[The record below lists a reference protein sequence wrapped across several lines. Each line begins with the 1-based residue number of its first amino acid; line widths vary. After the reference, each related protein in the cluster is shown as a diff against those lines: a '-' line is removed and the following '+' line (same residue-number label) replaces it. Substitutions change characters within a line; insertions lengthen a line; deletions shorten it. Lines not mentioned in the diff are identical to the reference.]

1 MHGHLNSVFLITIA
15 MNMNWAFLAVAAL
28 ILLPIAALAQ
38 GATPAQAVALE
49 QQGKLAQAAEAWRAV
64 TMANPR
70 DGAAF
75 ASLGVV
81 LAKEQKYPEAA
92 AAYRRALA
100 LNSKLP
106 GLQLNLG
113 LAEFKQGHFRAA
125 ITPLAAALAAERTSG
140 PKQLQA
146 RTLLGLSYYGTER
159 FAEAVKELR
168 PAAAADPTNTELHL
182 VLAQSCLWS
191 KQYSCALDEFKQ
203 ILQTDPD
210 SAPAHVLSGEAL
222 DGLGKTPEAI
232 AEFQA
237 AARVA
242 PREPNVHFGLG
253 YLYWKSHQ
261 YDDAKREF
269 EAELALDP
277 AHAQSLAYLGD
288 IAMKTDQPEAALPL
302 LRKSIQLKSD
312 IRIANIDLGVI
323 LAQQKQYAD
332 AAAALQDA
340 IALDP
345 AEPDAH
351 YRLARVYREMGKV
364 AESQKEFAK
373 VRELK
378 AKADQKDE
386 DMVRK
391 MSASPPALNSP
402 PGQPK

>member
-1 MHGHLNSVFLITIA
+1 
-15 MNMNWAFLAVAAL
+15 MNMNWTTFLAVVAF

-38 GATPAQAVALE
+38 GANPAQAVALE
-49 QQGKLAQAAEAWRAV
+49 QQGKLAEAAEAWQAV
-64 TMANPR
+64 TTANPR

-81 LAKEQKYPEAA
+81 LAREQKYPEAA

-100 LNSKLP
+100 LNPKLP

-113 LAEFKQGHFRAA
+113 LAEFKQGHFHAA
-125 ITPLAAALAAERTSG
+125 IAPLAAALAAERLNG

-159 FAEAVKELR
+159 FAEAVKELK
-168 PAAAADPTNTELHL
+168 PAAADDPANTELHL
-182 VLAQSCLWS
+182 VLAQSCLWAR
-191 KQYSCALDEFKQ
+191 QYPCALDEFKQ

-237 AARVA
+237 AIKVS

-261 YDDAKREF
+261 YDDATREF
-269 EAELALDP
+269 QAELALDP
-277 AHAQSLAYLGD
+277 GHAQALAYLGD
-288 IAMKTDQPEAALPL
+288 IEMKADKPEAALPF

-312 IRIANIDLGVI
+312 LRIASIDLGVI
-323 LAQQKQYAD
+323 LAQQKQYPD
-332 AAAALQDA
+332 AVAALEHA
-340 IALDP
+340 VALDP
-345 AEPDAH
+345 TEPDAH
-351 YRLARVYREMGKV
+351 YRLARVYQEMGKTV
-364 AESQKEFAK
+364 ESQKEFAK

-378 AKADQKDE
+378 KKADQKDE

-391 MSASPPALNSP
+391 MSSSPPALNSP
-402 PGQPK
+402 TGPPN